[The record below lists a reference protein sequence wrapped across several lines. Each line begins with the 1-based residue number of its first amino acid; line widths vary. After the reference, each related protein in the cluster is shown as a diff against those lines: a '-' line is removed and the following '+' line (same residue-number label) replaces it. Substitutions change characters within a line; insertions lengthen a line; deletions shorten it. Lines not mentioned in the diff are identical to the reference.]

1 MSELLAWRN
10 AWTESDLA
18 TYIARYDTGFMGDSA
33 SRKEWE
39 KQRAE
44 RFANRKITVRIE
56 NIVVRVASEQ
66 AQADFT
72 QRYISNKH
80 EDVGS
85 KTLKWRKTAGKW
97 LIVDEK
103 WTKG

>member
-1 MSELLAWRN
+1 MGELLAWRN
-10 AWTESDLA
+10 AWTEGNLA
-18 TYIARYDTGFMGDSA
+18 AYTAHYDAGFKGGLA

-39 KQRAE
+39 KQRRE
-44 RFANRKITVRIE
+44 RFADRKITVRID
-56 NIVVRVASEQ
+56 NIVVRVDGVQ

-103 WTKG
+103 WTRA